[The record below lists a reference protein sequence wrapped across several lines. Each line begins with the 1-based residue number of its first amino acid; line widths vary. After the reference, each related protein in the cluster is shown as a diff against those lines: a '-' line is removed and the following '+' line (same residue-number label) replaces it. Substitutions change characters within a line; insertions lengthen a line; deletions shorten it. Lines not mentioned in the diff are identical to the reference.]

1 MPRITFIV
9 SLFCITLSACS
20 SAPVSLTSTLPSPV
34 VTIIH
39 PTETFTAIPITET
52 PTLPPLPTPLPHLMY
67 PYTIAGLRERTFTG
81 GEISLD
87 VVLGLTDT
95 YTRYLISYPSDGL
108 RITGILQIPAGEG
121 PFPVIVMNHGFAARS
136 DYTSGDG
143 TDRAAAYLVER
154 GYITIA
160 SDFRT
165 WGGSDIS
172 PSFFHTGLV
181 IDVMNLI
188 ASLPSIPQA
197 DVSRIGMWGHS
208 MGGGITTKI
217 LTILGGRVCP
227 NDNEGSVETT
237 VRAAVLYAPNSADDA
252 DLIARWGYGC
262 IGDISAGELLD
273 TCNSA
278 DVIPESLPLEI
289 IAAYKESATNPER
302 MLEIAPYYHLGNVS
316 IPVQIHIGSADGD
329 YIGSTP
335 PEWSYKLHQGLLD
348 AGRDVELFVYDGQR
362 HSFTGDAWLLFMDR
376 AVTFFDQQ
384 LK

>member
-1 MPRITFIV
+1 
-9 SLFCITLSACS
+9 
-20 SAPVSLTSTLPSPV
+20 
-34 VTIIH
+34 
-39 PTETFTAIPITET
+39 
-52 PTLPPLPTPLPHLMY
+52 MY
-67 PYTIAGLRERTFTG
+67 PYTIAGLREQTFTG

-121 PFPVIVMNHGFAARS
+121 PFPVIVMNHGFVKRS
-136 DYTSGDG
+136 EYISGDG
-143 TDRAAAYLVER
+143 SDRAAEFLVKR
-154 GYITIA
+154 GYITIS

-165 WGGSDIS
+165 WGGSDFGV
-172 PSFFHTGLV
+172 SFFHTGLV
-181 IDVMNLI
+181 VDVMNLL

-217 LTILGGRVCP
+217 LTLESP
-227 NDNEGSVETT
+227 

-262 IGDISAGELLD
+262 IGDSSAGELAE

-278 DVIPESLPLEI
+278 DVIPESLPAEM
-289 IAAYKESATNPER
+289 IAAYKESAISPER
-302 MLEIAPYYHLGNVS
+302 MREIAPYYHLDLVS

-335 PEWSYKLHQGLLD
+335 PEWSYKLNQGLLD
-348 AGRDVELFVYDGQR
+348 AGRDVQLFVYEGQR
-362 HSFTGDAWLLFMDR
+362 HSFAGDAWLVFMER
-376 AVTFFDQQ
+376 AVSFFDEQ

>member
-1 MPRITFIV
+1 MKRFVILFSTFLAACQPVLV
-9 SLFCITLSACS
+9 SPTN
-20 SAPVSLTSTLPSPV
+20 TLPPAV

-39 PTETFTAIPITET
+39 ATETLTPT
-52 PTLPPLPTPLPHLMY
+52 PTLAVTSTSTPLPHLMF
-67 PYTIAGLRERTFTG
+67 PYTITGLRERIFTG

-87 VVLGLTDT
+87 VILGLTDT

-121 PFPVIVMNHGFAARS
+121 PFPVIVMNHGFEPRTE
-136 DYTSGDG
+136 YTSGDG
-143 TDRAAAYLVER
+143 TDRAAAYLVEH

-160 SDFRT
+160 SDYRT
-165 WGGSDIS
+165 WSGSDDEA
-172 PSFFHTGLV
+172 SFFHAGLV

-197 DVSRIGMWGHS
+197 NMDRIGMWGHS

-217 LTILGGRVCP
+217 LTLESP
-227 NDNEGSVETT
+227 

-278 DVIPESLPLEI
+278 DVIPESLSAEI
-289 IAAYKESATNPER
+289 ISAYKEAALSAEMMR
-302 MLEIAPYYHLGNVS
+302 EIAPYYHLDLVS
-316 IPVQIHIGSADGD
+316 VPVQIHIGSADGD

-335 PEWSYKLHQGLLD
+335 PEWSYKLNQGLLD
-348 AGRDVELFVYDGQR
+348 AGKDVELFVYDGQR
-362 HSFTGDAWLLFMDR
+362 HSFTGDAWITFMER
-376 AVTFFDQQ
+376 AVRLFDEE